1 MPHADAGDIAR
12 MLAGRIGQL
21 VHELLPNG
29 RREGVEWRCG
39 SVAGERGHSLSVHLA
54 GRKSGVF
61 CDFATGEGGDALDLV
76 AAVLFRGGKAAAI
89 AWARRWLGLGDGPV
103 PATQRRQAADTRAA
117 DDADVERR
125 RALAQA
131 LWLAAAPRL
140 AGTPVDDYL
149 AGRGIALAELGR
161 QPRALR
167 YHPALW
173 CQEVGA
179 KLPAM
184 VAAITD
190 GNGEHSATHRTFLA
204 RRRDGVWTKAPLR
217 DAKKSLGQVRSGSIR
232 IWRGASARSLRD
244 APQGDSV
251 ALAEGIE
258 TALSVALIYP
268 ELRVLSAVSV
278 GNMMAIALPPAISTV
293 YLICDNDGANPD
305 TARALQRAVDRF
317 AGEGRAVKLA
327 RSPIGSDMND
337 LLQAAE

>member
-1 MPHADAGDIAR
+1 

-39 SVAGERGHSLSVHLA
+39 SVAGERGHSLSVHLGGHKA
-54 GRKSGVF
+54 GIWA
-61 CDFATGEGGDALDLV
+61 DFATGEGGDALDLV

-89 AWARRWLGLGDGPV
+89 AWARRWLGIGDGPV
-103 PATQRRQAADTRAA
+103 PAAQRRQAAATRAA
-117 DDADVERR
+117 DDADQDRR

-140 AGTPVDDYL
+140 AGTPADHYL
-149 AGRGIALAELGR
+149 AGRGIILAELGR

-173 CQEVGA
+173 CAEVGA

-190 GNGEHSATHRTFLA
+190 GKGEHCATHRTWLA
-204 RRRDGVWTKAPLR
+204 RRDGVWTKAPLR
-217 DAKKSLGQVRSGSIR
+217 DAKKSIGQVRGGSIR

-244 APQGDSV
+244 APPGDTV
-251 ALAEGIE
+251 AIAEGIE
-258 TALSVALIYP
+258 TALSVAIIYP

-278 GNMMAIALPPAISTV
+278 GNMVSIALPPAIATV
-293 YLICDNDGANPD
+293 ILVADNDGDNVG
-305 TARALQRAVDRF
+305 TAQALQRAVDRF
-317 AGEGRAVKLA
+317 AGEGRTVRIA
-327 RSPIGSDMND
+327 RSPVGGDMND